1 MSENWFWAWR
11 RMKYGE
17 SVNDEPMSDRDMALV
32 AALVS
37 AIMSED
43 LPKGDGKFDRL
54 SNYIKSIRE
63 ESAWI
68 KRNFTGR
75 DEILTAFLMGVDI
88 TFEVLE
94 RVAEKI
100 KKGR

>member
-1 MSENWFWAWR
+1 MSEKWFWIWR

-17 SVNDEPMSDRDMALV
+17 SANDTPRSDRDEALI

-37 AIMSED
+37 AIMRDE

-54 SNYIKSIRE
+54 ANYIKSIRE

-68 KRNFTGR
+68 KRNFTGN
-75 DEILTAFLMGVDI
+75 DEILTAFLMGVDV

-94 RVAEKI
+94 RTAERI